1 MGCLQTWIR
10 SHKKAGIQPVISNPS
25 RQAMHL
31 LTKAGIPEL
40 IGEQFITVR
49 VNDAVL
55 LCQVRAPHA
64 QVKLKPRMACMRCL
78 LGRLSGASLW
88 LTLPSGADPL
98 CRFWGVIIAYAVA
111 LKQLQPWVVAL

>member
-1 MGCLQTWIR
+1 MALLPQDWIR

-55 LCQVRAPHA
+55 MCQVCTLGKFNSQSRPGCR
-64 QVKLKPRMACMRCL
+64 LCDACWAIRL
-78 LGRLSGASLW
+78 LNAKNPAVLSTTIDTMCTRTHEGLG
-88 LTLPSGADPL
+88 LHTK
-98 CRFWGVIIAYAVA
+98 RVE
-111 LKQLQPWVVAL
+111 

>member
-1 MGCLQTWIR
+1 MLQPSRSFQTKCMHPIDPACMALPTQDWIR

-55 LCQVRAPHA
+55 MCQVRAP
-64 QVKLKPRMACMRCL
+64 QSKSQSRPRMQDVTPA
-78 LGRLSGASLW
+78 GQAFASRQFQ
-88 LTLPSGADPL
+88 
-98 CRFWGVIIAYAVA
+98 RFLA
-111 LKQLQPWVVAL
+111 